1 LQEFHQRSPAGWD
14 LAVQLKVTCGE
25 LGNKVVVGNEKE
37 ACLKQFAEQLQ
48 QELDQARRS
57 QKQKVSLLFVSAV
70 AAVAVATEAADDNDA
85 ADEDDKDAIVLA
97 SWVLVDVVVVMVGVP
112 ILVANFL
119 GHLQQITSW
128 PS

>member
-1 LQEFHQRSPAGWD
+1 
-14 LAVQLKVTCGE
+14 
-25 LGNKVVVGNEKE
+25 
-37 ACLKQFAEQLQ
+37 LQ

-97 SWVLVDVVVVMVGVP
+97 SWALVDVVVVMVGVP
-112 ILVANFL
+112 ILLANFL